1 MSATFHPVKSKTDS
15 LSAQAAEAIRASIE
29 RGDLS
34 PGDALPP
41 ERLLTEQLAV
51 SRTALREALK
61 MLESMGMVEAR
72 VGRGRFVTDRAD
84 GRQSLAMV
92 RNWLHAH
99 REEIEDLNEIR
110 TAMEGIA
117 VSRIPPDARAE
128 TAALLDEII
137 AEGRQAVVTR
147 DAVRAAALDAAF
159 HRTLCG
165 RTENRPLQALVEGM
179 IDAAQHAA
187 LAVYALPAAASASL
201 NEHSGIARALSVG
214 DIEGVRRLLERHFS
228 RAVTVAVGIEKQRR
242 P

>member
-1 MSATFHPVKSKTDS
+1 MSATFHPVKSNSDS
-15 LSAQAAEAIRASIE
+15 LSAQAAEAIRASIQ
-29 RGDLS
+29 RGDLA

-41 ERLLTEQLAV
+41 ERLLTEQLGV

-72 VGRGRFVTDRAD
+72 VGRGRFVSSRAD
-84 GRQSLAMV
+84 GRQSLALV

-117 VSRIPPDARAE
+117 VSRIPAAARAD
-128 TAALLDEII
+128 TAARLDEII
-137 AEGRQAVVTR
+137 AEAKQAVAAG
-147 DAVRAAALDAAF
+147 DAVRAAALDAEF

-165 RTENRPLQALVEGM
+165 RTENRPLQALVAGM

-187 LAVYALPAAASASL
+187 LAVYALPAAAAASL
-201 NEHSGIARALSVG
+201 NEHSIIARALAEG
-214 DIEGVRRLLERHFS
+214 DIERVRGLLERHFA
-228 RAVTVAVGIEKQRR
+228 RAVKVAAGIAQDSS
-242 P
+242 